1 MLLLLL
7 LLLEEEGL
15 PEVDDD
21 FEDLVSD
28 VLPELDVPDFALVE
42 EDLESEAEV
51 LLPLLDEVDE
61 PESVDA
67 EVPMLPV
74 LPRLDEPIPEPLW
87 LDWLEVPDDEPMP
100 EPIPELFWLEV
111 PDDEPPDILPD

>member
-1 MLLLLL
+1 LPESWLWLPFLLLLLL
-7 LLLEEEGL
+7 LLLEAEGL
-15 PEVDDD
+15 PEVEDD

-28 VLPELDVPDFALVE
+28 VLPELVVPDFALVE

-67 EVPMLPV
+67 EVPVLPV
-74 LPRLDEPIPEPLW
+74 LPILDEPIPEPL
-87 LDWLEVPDDEPMP
+87 
-100 EPIPELFWLEV
+100 
-111 PDDEPPDILPD
+111 